1 MLCLS
6 LAALLSGCL
15 RCDPMRCDGDGETE
29 IEIEM
34 AMEIEIELDGRRES
48 GKGEVGEK
56 GPRMNYNALPDSGRA
71 RKGRKEE
78 TSKGGEE
85 G

>member
-1 MLCLS
+1 
-6 LAALLSGCL
+6 
-15 RCDPMRCDGDGETE
+15 MRCDGDGETE
-29 IEIEM
+29 IEMEM
-34 AMEIEIELDGRRES
+34 AIEIEIDGRRES

-71 RKGRKEE
+71 RKGKKEE
-78 TSKGGEE
+78 TSKGGEK

>member
-1 MLCLS
+1 
-6 LAALLSGCL
+6 
-15 RCDPMRCDGDGETE
+15 
-29 IEIEM
+29 M
-34 AMEIEIELDGRRES
+34 AMEIEIEIDGRRES

-71 RKGRKEE
+71 RKGKKEE